1 MEYENYN
8 PSPLEV
14 EFADAIEQLSDQLAA
29 LIPDKKI
36 INIEKRVNQ
45 DNPQLNITL
54 ESEQGKK
61 SEIVIKIIQRV
72 DQELGDI

>member
-1 MEYENYN
+1 MEHENYN